1 MGRDEGQEIVK
12 LIIQPDDGMAPVLA
26 AIKSARLSI
35 DTTIF
40 RFDRPEIEKALAT
53 AVSRG
58 VRVRALVANTNRG
71 GEKRLRKLEQS
82 LLAEGV
88 TTARTGDDLVR
99 YHGKVLII
107 DEKTLH
113 VMLFN
118 YTGLDLKS
126 RSFAIVTRQRS
137 FVTEAMRLFEADMT
151 RQPYETSV
159 AGLVVSPE
167 NARKQLADFLSK
179 AKKELCIYD
188 PKVSDGPMV
197 RLLGERVKKGVDV
210 RIIGALGARAT
221 ALRAEKLKGLR
232 LHGRCIIR
240 DGRHAFLG
248 SQSLRALELDSRRE
262 VGIIVR
268 DAAIVKR
275 LRDVFERDWAM
286 TVAAAVGGGN
296 LKQKEREKSE
306 EREALTA

>member
-1 MGRDEGQEIVK
+1 MK
-12 LIIQPDDGMAPVLA
+12 LTIQPDDGMAPVVA
-26 AIKSARLSI
+26 AIRSARSSI

-40 RFDRPEIEKALAT
+40 RFDRPEIEKALAA

-58 VRVRALVANTNRG
+58 VRVRALVAHTNRN

-82 LLAEGV
+82 LLAKGV

-99 YHGKVLII
+99 YHGKILII
-107 DEKTLH
+107 DEQTLH

-151 RQPYETSV
+151 RQPYETSA

-167 NARKQLADFLSK
+167 NARKQLADFLSE

-197 RLLGERVKKGVDV
+197 RVLEERARKGVDV
-210 RIIGALGARAT
+210 RILGAVGGRART
-221 ALRAEKLKGLR
+221 LCAEKLKGLR
-232 LHGRCIIR
+232 LHARCIIR

-248 SQSLRALELDSRRE
+248 SQSLRTLELDSRRE

-268 DAAIVKR
+268 DSATVKR
-275 LRDVFERDWAM
+275 LREVFERDWA
-286 TVAAAVGGGN
+286 TTAAVTGGEH
-296 LKQKEREKSE
+296 LKQKEREQSE
-306 EREALTA
+306 EREALIA